1 MRPVVR
7 FRVTAVLAL
16 AWSLAG
22 AGGALAAF
30 GAIAFSPQSGAH
42 GYSYGAGTRAQA
54 ERIAM
59 SNCRAHGAG
68 CRLLVYFQNA
78 CGALAVGNG
87 NGYGFAW
94 AASRGQAEGR
104 AMRECRNQTSSCR
117 IISWSCSG

>member
-1 MRPVVR
+1 MRLGTR
-7 FRVTAVLAL
+7 YRLTAVLTL

-22 AGGALAAF
+22 AGVALADF
-30 GAIAFSPQSGAH
+30 GAIAFSPQNGAF

-59 SNCRAHGAG
+59 NNCRANGAG

-94 AASRGQAEGR
+94 AASRAQAEGR
-104 AMRECRNQTSSCR
+104 AMRECRNRTSSCG
-117 IISWSCSG
+117 IVAWSCSG